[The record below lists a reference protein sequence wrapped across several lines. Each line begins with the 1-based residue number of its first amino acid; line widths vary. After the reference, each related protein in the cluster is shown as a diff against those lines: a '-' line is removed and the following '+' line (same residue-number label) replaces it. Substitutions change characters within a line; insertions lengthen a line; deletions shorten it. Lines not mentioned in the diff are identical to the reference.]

1 MQDTSY
7 IKRRIINVSIYGLF
21 GLVIGILYEI
31 VRHDK
36 SASLWGAGL
45 GIFLGLVL
53 GFFEEFIFHNSLRRM
68 SFIKVILL
76 KAVIYMGIIA
86 FVFFFSIVLYI
97 VITGTDYNIYKE
109 YILAGNLDIDII
121 LVFLIFTVLTFF
133 GQLDRLVGPGVL
145 FKYMIGKY
153 KYPVLEK
160 KIFMFLDIKSS
171 TTIAEKLDHKDF
183 YAFVN
188 DFYYD
193 LSGPLLETSAQIYQY
208 VGDEIV
214 LSWKKKRGIKNS
226 NCVHAFFKIEDII
239 NRRRDTYLKRYNLV
253 PEFKAGVHCGEVVSA
268 EIGDIKKDIVYNGD
282 VLNTASRIQSVC
294 NKLGEKLLV
303 SKDLLSMLNLPDFI
317 KAKPLGS
324 VDLRG
329 KLHSVELFGITRDQN
344 LNN

>member
-7 IKRRIINVSIYGLF
+7 FTRRILNVSIYGLF
-21 GLVIGILYEI
+21 GLIIGVLYEI

-45 GIFLGLVL
+45 GVLLGLVL

-68 SFIKVILL
+68 SFIKVMLL
-76 KAVIYMGIIA
+76 KAIIYMGIIT
-86 FVFFFSIVLYI
+86 FVFFASIILYI
-97 VITGTDYNIYKE
+97 VITGADYNIYRE
-109 YILAGNLDIDII
+109 YIIEGNLDIDII
-121 LVFLIFTVLTFF
+121 LVFLIFMVLTFF
-133 GQLDRLVGPGVL
+133 GQLDRLVGPGAL
-145 FKYMIGKY
+145 FKYIIGKY
-153 KYPVLEK
+153 KYPILEER
-160 KIFMFLDIKSS
+160 IFMFLDIKSS

-183 YAFVN
+183 YGFVN

-193 LSGPLLETSAQIYQY
+193 LSGPILGTSAQIYQY

-226 NCVHAFFKIEDII
+226 NCVQVFFKIEDVI
-239 NRRRDTYLKRYNLV
+239 NRRRDTYLRRYNLV
-253 PEFKAGVHCGEVVSA
+253 PEFKAGVHCGEVISA

-294 NKLGEKLLV
+294 NEYGEKLLV
-303 SKDLLSMLNLPDFI
+303 SKELLSLLDLPDYI
-317 KAKPLGS
+317 KVRSLGL

-329 KLHSVELFGITRDQN
+329 KLHSVEIFAITKD
-344 LNN
+344 